1 MVTPAVRRE
10 AVQLVRSELG
20 LTERRACAL
29 VGVAR
34 TTVRRQLAVRCD
46 AAFRERL
53 RTLAAERRRFGYR
66 RLHVLI
72 RREGTI
78 VNHKRLYR
86 IYREEGLTVR
96 RRRRKKLR
104 AEGRGLPE
112 PAIRLNQRWSLDFM
126 SDALDDG
133 RRFRSLDV
141 VDDCSRECL
150 AMEIDTSLPG
160 DRVVRVL
167 DRLVYMR
174 GKPDEL
180 LMDNGPEFTSRVVD
194 DWAYANGVRLRF
206 IDPGKPVQ
214 NAYVESFNGKARD
227 EFFNDQWF
235 ESIQEARS
243 KAEAWRRDY
252 NEVRPHSSLED
263 VPPAEFAR
271 RLTGAPPSDG
281 SYPEVLSMPRDSH
294 NPR

>member
-1 MVTPAVRRE
+1 M
-10 AVQLVRSELG
+10 
-20 LTERRACAL
+20 RA
-29 VGVAR
+29 
-34 TTVRRQLAVRCD
+34 
-46 AAFRERL
+46 
-53 RTLAAERRRFGYR
+53 LAAQRRRFGYR

-78 VNHKRLYR
+78 VNHKRFYR
-86 IYREEGLTVR
+86 IYSEEGLTVR

-112 PAIRLNQRWSLDFM
+112 PATRLNQRWSLDFM
-126 SDALDDG
+126 SDALYDG
-133 RRFRSLDV
+133 RRFRSLDI

-180 LMDNGPEFTSRVVD
+180 LMDNGPEFTSRVLD

-206 IDPGKPVQ
+206 IDPGKPAQ

-227 EFFNDQWF
+227 EFFNDEWF
-235 ESIQEARS
+235 ESIHEARS

-252 NEVRPHSSLED
+252 NEVRPHSALED

-271 RLTGAPPSDG
+271 RLAGVPPPDG
-281 SYPEVLSMPRDSH
+281 GLS
-294 NPR
+294 

>member
-34 TTVRRQLAVRCD
+34 TTVRRQLVVRCD

-53 RTLAAERRRFGYR
+53 RTLAAQRRRFGYR

-72 RREGTI
+72 RREGTV

-86 IYREEGLTVR
+86 IYREEGLAVR
-96 RRRRKKLR
+96 RRRRKKLH

-112 PAIRLNQRWSLDFM
+112 PATRLNQRWSLDFM
-126 SDALDDG
+126 SDALSDG

-180 LMDNGPEFTSRVVD
+180 LMDNGPEFTSRVLD

-227 EFFNDQWF
+227 EFFNDEWF
-235 ESIQEARS
+235 ESIHEARS
-243 KAEAWRRDY
+243 KAEAWRCDY
-252 NEVRPHSSLED
+252 NELRPHSALED

-271 RLTGAPPSDG
+271 RLAGVPPPDG
-281 SYPEVLSMPRDSH
+281 SYPEILTMPGLA
-294 NPR
+294 